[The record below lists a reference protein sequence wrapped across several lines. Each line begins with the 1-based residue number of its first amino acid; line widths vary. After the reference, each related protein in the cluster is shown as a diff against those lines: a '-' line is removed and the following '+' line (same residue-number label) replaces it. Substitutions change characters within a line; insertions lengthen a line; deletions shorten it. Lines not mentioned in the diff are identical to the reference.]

1 MLIQHARHI
10 AFAILLLP
18 GSGCTTL
25 EWHKTGGGEHDM
37 DRDQAQCMAQAQFEA
52 RQRMPLQAALVPQV
66 IIDQQGRS
74 VVVQNRQ
81 PDSERFFLEQSLLR
95 QCMTERGYTLQPKP
109 PE

>member
-10 AFAILLLP
+10 AFAILLLL

-25 EWHKTGGGEHDM
+25 EWHKTGGEHDM